1 MTSCRFRSLGFNWF
15 NSSWLI
21 DSRQSGGSGSVSKS
35 ESPKKDVVGKEWEEV
50 TSEAEEDA
58 MVEAVTADRLP
69 AMSCIEVAGLSKEE
83 LKNYQNLSEIDDLT
97 LKYAH
102 YIIIKDEISK

>member
-1 MTSCRFRSLGFNWF
+1 M
-15 NSSWLI
+15 
-21 DSRQSGGSGSVSKS
+21 
-35 ESPKKDVVGKEWEEV
+35 GKEWEEV